1 MPWMQYQYQ
10 SILDSTLLEKSLG
23 HLDSIDCMPPNQKTF
38 MLKLS
43 VYSLLHRYDEGISY
57 IESIDSTYFKSP
69 YRRNIYVKSLEAK
82 KASFMKDTVQATS
95 LYEGIANELQVYLD
109 KHSPNDAAL
118 MDLFEIKQKIE
129 PKDKLIDEIN
139 ELKKQGK
146 YDSSLL
152 DMIIEGLETRN
163 RNF

>member
-1 MPWMQYQYQ
+1 
-10 SILDSTLLEKSLG
+10 
-23 HLDSIDCMPPNQKTF
+23 
-38 MLKLS
+38 
-43 VYSLLHRYDEGISY
+43 
-57 IESIDSTYFKSP
+57 
-69 YRRNIYVKSLEAK
+69 
-82 KASFMKDTVQATS
+82 MKDTVQATS